1 MCADQEFDIE
11 GNYKKRYGFIFSFFY
26 FWEGVHQVIPA
37 ILPYYFLF
45 VFGSYDIALMAVISF
60 YALLPWS
67 LKLIVGLVN
76 DKWGSDRWGKRF
88 PYVLVFGVLGGVTWI
103 IMTFLLPLDE
113 SIYSVLA
120 IYLLIANL
128 GIAFADTT
136 LDGMILDVTPKDKLA
151 KVQGYTWT
159 MLMIG
164 GAGAV
169 AIALGLY
176 YMGMVQIIFLITG
189 IFLIISSILVYF
201 VTEPPIKENLNIGAD
216 LKRIFAEKKNY
227 KVFSWTFVTAMVYP
241 MLMVAFS
248 YFMLISMGVIDVA
261 TTNLSLEA
269 GQTEDAFII
278 INILISGANGLGIVF
293 GSLLMGRFADKSRK
307 KALILTYIIYVPICF
322 ASNLFFGFAM
332 GLIANM
338 IFGFVYGSITIS
350 GQTVRGDIAK
360 RNFPDLKSTYY
371 ALLISFSNFGQSA
384 GNLILAAIFI
394 YVAPLLGNYYIL
406 YFLVTL
412 IGAGLVF
419 LSYFVFKTINP
430 VEYEFGEELERTSQF
445 IRV

>member
-1 MCADQEFDIE
+1 MCANQEFDIE

-45 VFGSYDIALMAVISF
+45 VFGSFDIALMAVISF
-60 YALLPWS
+60 FALLPWS
-67 LKLIVGLVN
+67 LKLIVGLIN
-76 DKWGSDRWGKRF
+76 DKWGSDRWGRRF
-88 PYVLVFGVLGGVTWI
+88 PFILIFGILGGVTWI
-103 IMTFLLPLDE
+103 VMTFTLPLDE

-120 IYLLIANL
+120 IYLFIANL
-128 GIAFADTT
+128 GVAFADTS
-136 LDGMILDVTPKDKLA
+136 LDGMILEVTPKDKLA

-159 MLMIG
+159 MLMVG

-176 YMGMVQIIFLITG
+176 YMGLVQIIFLITG
-189 IFLIISSILVYF
+189 IFLIVSSFLAYF

-216 LKRIFAEKKNY
+216 LKRIFKEKKNY
-227 KVFSWTFVTAMVYP
+227 KVFSWTFVTAMAYP

-278 INILISGANGLGIVF
+278 LNILISGANGLGIVF
-293 GSLLMGRFADKSRK
+293 GSLIVGRFADKSRK
-307 KALILTYIIYVPICF
+307 KALFLTYSIYVPICF
-322 ASNLFFGFAM
+322 LSNLFFGFAL
-332 GLIANM
+332 GLIANA
-338 IFGFVYGSITIS
+338 IFGFVYGAITIS
-350 GQTVRGDIAK
+350 GQTIRGDIAK
-360 RNFPDLKSTYY
+360 KNFPDLKSTYY

-384 GNLILAAIFI
+384 GNLILASMF
-394 YVAPLLGNYYIL
+394 VFLAPALGNYYLL

-412 IGAGLVF
+412 IGAGIVI
-419 LSYFVFKTINP
+419 LSFIVFKSINP
-430 VEYEFGEELERTSQF
+430 EEYEFDKEIERTSQF